1 VKRVLLFDDSEL
13 TLRVARSALEAAG
26 FEVIAVHASNDLAA
40 ATRQRPDL
48 ILLDV
53 QMSEVYGDDLVELLR
68 DEWGVRVPIHLFSGM
83 DEREL
88 ADRAHK
94 AGADG
99 WLSKKRGVDAL
110 VDRVTELLGAP

>member
-13 TLRVARSALEAAG
+13 TLRVARGALEASG
-26 FEVIAVHASNDLAA
+26 FEVLAVHESNDLAA
-40 ATRQRPDL
+40 AARQRPDL

-53 QMSEVYGDDLVELLR
+53 QMSELYGDDLVDFLR
-68 DEWGVRVPIHLFSGM
+68 EEWGVRAPIHLFSGM

-88 ADRAHK
+88 AERARQ

-110 VDRVTELLGAP
+110 VDRVTELLGGR